1 MLDKEKTL
9 EDLGHFKG
17 EISPYKCDFCG
28 GPMAYLALG
37 QDVFGEGEY
46 AEAVIALYIKCVDC
60 GAGDIAGHYD
70 KYLIPYFRTDKDREW
85 Q

>member
-1 MLDKEKTL
+1 MDDEKTL

-37 QDVFGEGEY
+37 HDVFGDREF
-46 AEAVIALYIKCVDC
+46 AEMVYALYIKCVDC
-60 GAGDIAGHYD
+60 GAGDIADHFD
-70 KYLIPYFRTDKDREW
+70 NHLIRYFRTEEDRDW